1 MKPRIFYTVMK
12 NLSQVCASLIFVLF
26 VTSLGEGSSD
36 PNGQAKTAAQ
46 LYAEGT
52 NLFNQG
58 RYQDAVTVWLKQFS
72 LDAKNANIAN
82 NIGIAYR
89 RLGQHD
95 PAIEFHKRA
104 IELDP
109 QFGHAYYSLG
119 LAHYDRNEHEE
130 AKNAFLGAVRLNY
143 RTAVSYYNLGL
154 AYHGLKDYPNAEASY
169 LKTIQFA
176 YNLGG
181 TYYNL
186 GLTYFESGNHGKA
199 LAAFEQAKKIDPKMP
214 GINFQIKRCN
224 QFLKKPLVDRI
235 AFWKEWKINPEQAK
249 GPPIENGE
257 TREEGW
263 YFPVLYV
270 IFIIGAGIFALL
282 VPKIARNL
290 GHRS

>member
-1 MKPRIFYTVMK
+1 MTRKLLRISV
-12 NLSQVCASLIFVLF
+12 LLVSVLF
-26 VTSLGEGSSD
+26 IVSSGEGSTD
-36 PNGQAKTAAQ
+36 PSGEAKTGAQ

-52 NLFNQG
+52 QFFNQG

-72 LDAKNANIAN
+72 LAPNNGNIAN

-95 PAIEFHKRA
+95 TAIEFHKRA

-119 LAHYDRNEHEE
+119 LAHYDRNEYEE

-143 RTAVSYYNLGL
+143 RTGVSYYNLGL

-169 LKTIQFA
+169 LRAIQFA

-186 GLTYFESGNHGKA
+186 GLTYFEQRDYSKA
-199 LAAFEQAKKIDPKMP
+199 LAAFKEAKKADPKIP
-214 GINFQIKRCN
+214 RIDLQIKRCN
-224 QFLKKPLVDRI
+224 ELLEKPLADRI
-235 AFWKEWKINPEQAK
+235 GFWKEWKVDPDQTK
-249 GPPIENGE
+249 RLSLENEKTG
-257 TREEGW
+257 EEGW
-263 YFPVLYV
+263 HFPVPRI
-270 IFIIGAGIFALL
+270 IFIIGVGIFALL
-282 VPKIARNL
+282 VPKIAKNL